1 MNHNMVAAV
10 IDAAGIL
17 FIQFGIFEIVQL
29 IGLEKHQTP
38 SDNTVSCVVW
48 AKGSLQPCNFHRELV
63 HPCEMY
69 PPPDI
74 LVILWV
80 GFGHA

>member
-38 SDNTVSCVVW
+38 SDNTVSCVV
-48 AKGSLQPCNFHRELV
+48 
-63 HPCEMY
+63 
-69 PPPDI
+69 
-74 LVILWV
+74 
-80 GFGHA
+80 